1 MITKISLIIV
11 NIALVYIFA
20 SFFIADAFSKNID
33 SQIKDLEFEM
43 ALKSANTSINL
54 NPREPYYYRQK
65 AKVLLL
71 LSAQNIEDKKIYKQQ
86 ALSSLQK
93 AYELNPEN
101 LATIRNS
108 VPYYYFL
115 AKNDLTVQQDPKDNT
130 QIDEDFISAT
140 RRFYNEVK
148 TRFPNDAGAIATVAK
163 YEKQLGLEE
172 DYQNSAIMINTL
184 RPDLLQWYPGVAY

>member
-20 SFFIADAFSKNID
+20 GFFIADVFSKNID
-33 SQIKDLEFEM
+33 SQIKDLEFEK

-130 QIDEDFISAT
+130 QIDEDFINAT
-140 RRFYNEVK
+140 RRFYAEVK

-163 YEKQLGLEE
+163 YEKQLELEQ
-172 DYQNSAIMINTL
+172 DYQNSVNMLKNL
-184 RPDLLQWYPGVAY
+184 RPDLIQWYPGIAY